1 MRVGSRAHEVGVTA
15 ALAVA
20 AVVVVLTGLACGSGS
35 GSAKLSAGRPAR
47 ASTAGERA
55 GSGGPAADAAPQG
68 QGQEQAGP
76 APDDLAAL
84 SALLAKG
91 ELKGWIHGAV
101 HERGLYVFTYR
112 KPHEFFAFAE
122 FPLAP
127 ATDAVAA
134 ALLQVKRHD
143 AVQIRGRFIDND
155 SPIPHIRLDGL
166 VVRKAYSTDENP
178 PRRPYRTAIPA
189 DLEHRTEAIAK
200 VHAIADDGAMLVIE
214 YGDAVVPVYVGVP
227 ALTAGLYRN
236 DKIRIAFEV
245 ASEPARPVH
254 LWLDTA
260 APRPVEVLERLLDH
274 DGKPFVATGALVRF
288 PKSEQIITDI
298 YAVQVSDADNVTR
311 EYTLVNS
318 DRAVFAAIA
327 AKLAAAWRSR
337 PGGGIDGR
345 NKLVNPKIRVRAE
358 GIFSITDPNQ
368 ANAQILIASPDRVT
382 VTYLD

>member
-1 MRVGSRAHEVGVTA
+1 VGVTA
-15 ALAVA
+15 ALAIA

-35 GSAKLSAGRPAR
+35 GTAKVSAGRPAR
-47 ASTAGERA
+47 AGAAAGERV
-55 GSGGPAADAAPQG
+55 GSGGPAADAGVNGEARQE
-68 QGQEQAGP
+68 QAQEQAGP

-143 AVQIRGRFIDND
+143 AVQIRGSFIDND
-155 SPIPHIRLDGL
+155 SPIPHIRLDSV
-166 VVRKAYSTDENP
+166 VVRKAYTTDENP
-178 PRRPYRTAIPA
+178 PRRPYQTAIPA

-245 ASEPARPVH
+245 ASAPARPVH

-260 APRPVEVLERLLDH
+260 APRPVEVLERLRDH

-298 YAVQVSDADNVTR
+298 YAVQVSDSDHVTR

-318 DRAVFAAIA
+318 DRAVFAAIS

-368 ANAQILIASPDRVT
+368 ANAQILIASPDQVT
-382 VTYLD
+382 ITFD